1 MNRNRDEDDY
11 YLLYA
16 IAFGIAF
23 LILIY
28 TALTVYRVN
37 EDVREIKQQLKLNA
51 PIVKKEINISL
62 RDTIINDNAHLSI
75 INIDNVEYL
84 YLRNGK
90 DIQLIKHK

>member
-1 MNRNRDEDDY
+1 MPTNQSKLSFEDIMQ
-11 YLLYA
+11 
-16 IAFGIAF
+16 IAVVGIIGLF
-23 LILIY
+23 ISF
-28 TALTVYRVN
+28 ALKDSKDRL
-37 EDVREIKQQLKLNA
+37 DVIEARLNA